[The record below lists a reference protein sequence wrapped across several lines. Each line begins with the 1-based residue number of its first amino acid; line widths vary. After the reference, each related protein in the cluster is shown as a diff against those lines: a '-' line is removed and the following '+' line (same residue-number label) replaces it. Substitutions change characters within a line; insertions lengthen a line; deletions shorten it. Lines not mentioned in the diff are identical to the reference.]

1 MVDCTALERRHVRL
15 GHRGFESLSFRQN
28 PMNPVE
34 LHLRGFLLL
43 ADFFLRKQQ
52 LALVGRYPPPSVSIG
67 QCPSFWEKFFKSLRY
82 IRGTSGNK

>member
-52 LALVGRYPPPSVSIG
+52 LALVGRHWSMPVILGKIFQTPEVHS
-67 QCPSFWEKFFKSLRY
+67 RY
-82 IRGTSGNK
+82 IR